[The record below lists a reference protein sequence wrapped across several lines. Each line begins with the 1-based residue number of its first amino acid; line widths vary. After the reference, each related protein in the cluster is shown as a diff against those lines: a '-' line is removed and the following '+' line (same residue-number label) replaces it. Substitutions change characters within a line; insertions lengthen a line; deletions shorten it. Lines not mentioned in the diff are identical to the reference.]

1 MDAHDSK
8 LLHGVA
14 HGLPTGA
21 SRIVPMLR
29 SRVPRDV
36 ARALSQSPQLPLAID
51 EGSGLRHAS
60 TVRPMPLSSQKEVDP
75 ILWMRD
81 LQALFAVHRCTIHR
95 WIKRGEFPAKDAPA
109 GSPRGWLRS
118 TVLRWQ
124 LGSADTSS
132 TSGHRAREAT
142 HARL

>member
-1 MDAHDSK
+1 MDARGSN
-8 LLHGVA
+8 LLHGVV

-21 SRIVPMLR
+21 YRKHPMLR
-29 SRVPRDV
+29 SRLPRDK
-36 ARALSQSPQLPLAID
+36 ARVLSQSPQLPLAID
-51 EGSGLRHAS
+51 DGSVLGQTTA
-60 TVRPMPLSSQKEVDP
+60 VRALPLSLQKGVDP

-81 LQALFAVHRCTIHR
+81 LQALFDVHRCTIHR

-124 LGSADTSS
+124 LGSADARG
-132 TSGHRAREAT
+132 TSGNRARKDSN
-142 HARL
+142 ARL